1 MRNPIRSLI
10 VGVLLTATGCAQ
22 IAANKVQYQAKLEQF
37 HQTVPLCSSEKEC
50 TVKWEAAQLWVTK
63 NAAYKVQV
71 ITSVLI
77 ETYNPTEHS
86 TSIAARVTREP
97 LGNGRYKFVVQV
109 YCDNMFGCRPDV
121 LDAQLDFN
129 RYVGSFSS

>member
-1 MRNPIRSLI
+1 MINLIYSLI
-10 VGVLLTATGCAQ
+10 AGALLTATGCAQ
-22 IAANKVQYQAKLEQF
+22 IAANQAQYQAKLEQF
-37 HQTVPLCSSEKEC
+37 HKTVPVCSSEKEC

-63 NAAYKVQV
+63 NTGYKIQV
-71 ITSVLI
+71 ATSVLI
-77 ETYNPTEHS
+77 ETYNSVDS

-109 YCDNMFGCRPDV
+109 WYDNMFGCMPNA

>member
-1 MRNPIRSLI
+1 M
-10 VGVLLTATGCAQ
+10 
-22 IAANKVQYQAKLEQF
+22 
-37 HQTVPLCSSEKEC
+37 
-50 TVKWEAAQLWVTK
+50 TK